1 MFFVLYVTSRFI
13 APVFV
18 SPFQGLFLWKKNKDK
33 PETPCKY
40 KVSRFVLIITYGL
53 SFATRAIENNMQP
66 KTLQR
71 ILGHSKLE
79 LTMNLYVH
87 STKEKQREDMDLLE
101 GVFSVPKICNL
112 V

>member
-1 MFFVLYVTSRFI
+1 MV
-13 APVFV
+13 
-18 SPFQGLFLWKKNKDK
+18 
-33 PETPCKY
+33 
-40 KVSRFVLIITYGL
+40 
-53 SFATRAIENNMQP
+53 P

-101 GVFSVPKICNL
+101 GVFSA
-112 V
+112 